1 MYLHLT
7 HTHTSTFTGMAVKA
21 SRTRCYFYTHIFTHF
36 WQLHY
41 VFMYLTFIQYELCS
55 YWKRFQCHR
64 GLCSFMWMI
73 MLNTTS
79 WGFSTFCLLDNRG
92 EVLPLQM
99 TLFQYIHFWIVPLI
113 TCIMFVN
120 LKDTF
125 AIQEKK
131 ESEVRKKYHLVLF
144 RNGQWTTSSCTI
156 IVTNTNM
163 AVASA
168 QSIKKGGN
176 HKRSGHVDSS
186 SYRNGALSLI

>member
-1 MYLHLT
+1 MLILMYLHLS

-79 WGFSTFCLLDNRG
+79 WGFSAFVSLTIEVKSFPSRLPYFSKYIFLIPFELL
-92 EVLPLQM
+92 
-99 TLFQYIHFWIVPLI
+99 LI
-113 TCIMFVN
+113 THIMFVN

-131 ESEVRKKYHLVLF
+131 ESEVRK
-144 RNGQWTTSSCTI
+144 NTI
-156 IVTNTNM
+156 
-163 AVASA
+163 
-168 QSIKKGGN
+168 
-176 HKRSGHVDSS
+176 
-186 SYRNGALSLI
+186 